1 MDNINKAE
9 DYCTMNSSQAP
20 SYLLELER
28 ETHIKTVNP
37 RMMSGHLQGRLLS
50 MISKM
55 LRPQRILEIGTFTA
69 YATLCLA
76 EGLAKDGNLDTIEV
90 NSEMKRFI
98 HKYIALS
105 PFKDRINTHFGDA
118 LKLLDH
124 MDGAYDLVFIDAG
137 KEHYI
142 EYYEKIVPKVK
153 TGGMIIADNVLW
165 SGKVFSDP
173 QDETARFIHRFNR
186 HIREDL
192 RTEIVMLPIRDGIS
206 LIRKVSE
213 T

>member
-1 MDNINKAE
+1 MENMNKAE
-9 DYCTMNSSQAP
+9 DYCTMNSNQAP
-20 SYLLELER
+20 GYLLELER

-55 LRPQRILEIGTFTA
+55 IQPQRILEIGTFTA

-76 EGLAKDGNLDTIEV
+76 EGLKEDGVLDTIEV
-90 NSEMKRFI
+90 NSELKRFI
-98 HKYIALS
+98 HKYISMS
-105 PFKDRINTHFGDA
+105 PYKNSIKTHFGDA
-118 LKLLDH
+118 LKILDNLE
-124 MDGAYDLVFIDAG
+124 GPYDLVFIDAG
-137 KEHYI
+137 KDHYI

-153 TGGMIIADNVLW
+153 IGGMILADNVLW

-173 QDETARFIHRFNR
+173 QDETARVIHRFNR

-206 LIRKVSE
+206 LIRKVGE
-213 T
+213 H